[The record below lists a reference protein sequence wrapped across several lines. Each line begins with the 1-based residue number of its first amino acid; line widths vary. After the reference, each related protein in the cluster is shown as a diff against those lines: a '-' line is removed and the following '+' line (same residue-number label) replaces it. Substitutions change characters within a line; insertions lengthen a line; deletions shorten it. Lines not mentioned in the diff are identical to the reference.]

1 MQNKKNITPMQTPEH
16 FINWLE
22 GYFDA
27 SKNKITT
34 NQVKEIRKK
43 ITEFKTEQKHT
54 DQLLWNAAAY
64 DIDAKLSQTPSDFYK
79 NSLNEEYLNEIEK
92 NKNAATM
99 SDLI

>member
-1 MQNKKNITPMQTPEH
+1 MQTLPEQ

-43 ITEFKTEQKHT
+43 ITEYRSESRRQ
-54 DQLLWNAAAY
+54 DEILWNVSAY
-64 DIDAKLSQTPSDFYK
+64 NVDAQLAKTSTDFH
-79 NSLNEEYLNEIEK
+79 NHSLNEEYLNEIEK